1 MAGNRRCPFTVCM
14 HIRPCCLREEFTNYM
29 FLERAQEAA
38 GMSSEN
44 WRLFPQVGA
53 KGQGQLGKQVQHGD
67 LATCMRS
74 VVLHARGN

>member
-1 MAGNRRCPFTVCM
+1 MCM
-14 HIRPCCLREEFTNYM
+14 HVCPCCLREEFTNYM

-53 KGQGQLGKQVQHGD
+53 KGHQLLVRQGQLGKQVQHGD
-67 LATCMRS
+67 SATCMSS
-74 VVLHARGN
+74 VVLHARGS